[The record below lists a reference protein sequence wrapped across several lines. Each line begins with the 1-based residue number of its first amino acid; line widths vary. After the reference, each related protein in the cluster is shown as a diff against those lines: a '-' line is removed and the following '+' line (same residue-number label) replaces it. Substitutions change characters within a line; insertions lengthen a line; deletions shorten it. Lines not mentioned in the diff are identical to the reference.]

1 MRLRETHNALK
12 LPMFFFFFLFFCQL
26 YPEYRG
32 ISSKNYFKDH
42 RIANFRPL
50 KYTAVINFQFKKVS
64 VNKNLHYLNITKVFK
79 YKLNIKISL
88 DGSNPIIILLNCK
101 VLCLK
106 PRKVS
111 SFYFFFTL
119 EIQVV
124 LGFPCGRAQL
134 GNRTSMQPW
143 PESLP
148 VLLPFSQITSIL
160 SPWIFSSIQRFSFLV
175 KIFISESFW
184 SFNIKIISSDYSPLE
199 RVDRLFQGFG

>member
-1 MRLRETHNALK
+1 
-12 LPMFFFFFLFFCQL
+12 MFFFFFLFFCQL

-119 EIQVV
+119 EIPVV

-134 GNRTSMQPW
+134 GNPYLNAT
-143 PESLP
+143 L
-148 VLLPFSQITSIL
+148 TG
-160 SPWIFSSIQRFSFLV
+160 
-175 KIFISESFW
+175 
-184 SFNIKIISSDYSPLE
+184 ISSGALAIFTNHVNPLTVNFFFHSTIFVS
-199 RVDRLFQGFG
+199 RKDLHF